1 MLSRDIYSATDRGAI
16 DDNPCR
22 YYNSGRRC
30 GMNNPCYLC
39 REREPGCHGKCAG
52 YAAYRADRLRE
63 NALRSANRGCDME
76 YDIYKR
82 GVSRGIQ
89 KRRNRP

>member
-1 MLSRDIYSATDRGAI
+1 
-16 DDNPCR
+16 
-22 YYNSGRRC
+22 
-30 GMNNPCYLC
+30 MNNPCYLC

-52 YAAYRADRLRE
+52 YAAYRAERSRE